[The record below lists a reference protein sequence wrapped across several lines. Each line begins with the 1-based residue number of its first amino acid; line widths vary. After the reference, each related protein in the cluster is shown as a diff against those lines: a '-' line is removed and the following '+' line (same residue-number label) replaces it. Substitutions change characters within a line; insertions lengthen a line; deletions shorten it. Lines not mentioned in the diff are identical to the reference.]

1 MKGVTQMFDSIFTVD
16 PTTDTFTLTYA
27 LTTIFTAF
35 LSGVIISLTY
45 MATSNR
51 AHSTNFAL
59 TLIIVPSVV
68 AIIIMLIGNNIA
80 RAFSLAG
87 AFAIIRFRS
96 APGDPKNIAYVLFTM
111 AAGLSCGVGMHLFS
125 LFFTTVLCGLMFL
138 LHVIRF
144 GKNKTKRKLLKI
156 TVPENL
162 SYEEA
167 FQEVFK
173 HFDITFEL
181 KTMRTRDLGSMFELE
196 YVVHLNQDTDL
207 KQFLDA
213 LRVRNGNLDIALQMN
228 AADLDFRY

>member
-1 MKGVTQMFDSIFTVD
+1 MFDSIFTVD
-16 PTTDTFTLTYA
+16 PSI
-27 LTTIFTAF
+27 TTITLNHALLTIMTAF
-35 LSGVIISLTY
+35 LSGIMISLTY
-45 MATSNR
+45 MATSNK
-51 AHSTNFAL
+51 AYSTNFAL

-68 AIIIMLIGNNIA
+68 GIIILLIGNNIA

-125 LFFTTVLCGLMFL
+125 LFFTLILCGLMLL
-138 LHVIRF
+138 LHLMKF
-144 GKNKTKRKLLKI
+144 GKNNTKKKLLKI

-173 HFDITFEL
+173 QFDIRFEL
-181 KTMRTRDLGSMFELE
+181 KMMRTRDLGSVFELE
-196 YVVHLNQDTDL
+196 YTIHLKPNTDV
-207 KQFLDA
+207 KEFLDA

-228 AADLDFRY
+228 AADMEFRY